1 MPAQHPLSDPPTIS
15 VRLAEPPSEVGTAG
29 GQIVLDEWLAA
40 AAVEVAP
47 CVEVL
52 GVSPDSCKGT
62 CDVFEDDALKPE
74 ALLLPAVPLPV
85 DPVAVADP
93 LDELVETDPVEDD
106 PVGRDDV
113 GTLSGSEP
121 VAMLPV
127 WSLAV

>member
-1 MPAQHPLSDPPTIS
+1 
-15 VRLAEPPSEVGTAG
+15 
-29 GQIVLDEWLAA
+29 
-40 AAVEVAP
+40 
-47 CVEVL
+47 
-52 GVSPDSCKGT
+52 
-62 CDVFEDDALKPE
+62 VFDDDALKPE
-74 ALLLPAVPLPV
+74 APLLPAVPLPV

-93 LDELVETDPVEDD
+93 LDELVEIDPVEND